1 MSLFGTRRIYLDYA
15 SATPLDPSA
24 ARETARAAQVIGNPG
39 AIHAEG
45 LEAFAELE
53 RAREKVGHELGC
65 KSREIVFVSGGTEA
79 NNLALLG
86 LARKIE
92 LRSDLNGTQGRT
104 LENTHWVV
112 SLIEHPSVLECFA
125 EIERLGGNV
134 SHVAPDSRGIISPEA
149 VKRHLKKET
158 VCVSVGWA
166 NNEIGTVQPLSQIAR
181 VIRAHE
187 RAQKTK
193 VAFHS
198 DAGQGSLYLGT
209 TVHSLGVDMF
219 TLDSAKLYG
228 PRGIGVLYLNNTVEL
243 SPISMGGAQE
253 RRLRPGTE
261 NVALAAGFAEALAQ
275 RAALRDAEG
284 KRVRALRDSFA
295 DLLAKELPEM
305 VVNGDLKLS
314 LPHMLNVS
322 LPKIQSEYI
331 TLALDHAGIAIST
344 KSACREGQERRSHVV
359 EALVPPALSEVEG
372 WRAENTLRISL
383 GDETQKKD
391 LQRFVDTLKEILSN
405 IK

>member
-1 MSLFGTRRIYLDYA
+1 MNFLGTRRIYLDYA
-15 SATPLDPSA
+15 SATPLDPAA
-24 ARETARAAQVIGNPG
+24 AREMARAAQVIGNPG

-45 LEAFAELE
+45 VEASLELE
-53 RAREKVGHELGC
+53 HAREKVAHELGC

-86 LARKIE
+86 LARKLE
-92 LRSDLNGTQGRT
+92 MKART
-104 LENTHWVV
+104 LSGTHWLV
-112 SLIEHPSVLECFA
+112 SSIEHPSVLECFS

-134 SHVAPDSRGIISPEA
+134 SHVAPDGRGIISPEA

-166 NNEIGTVQPLSQIAR
+166 NNEIGTIQPLSQIAR

-187 RAQKTK
+187 RAHKSK
-193 VAFHS
+193 VVFHS
-198 DAGQGSLYLGT
+198 DAGQGPLYLGT
-209 TVHSLGVDMF
+209 TVHSLGVDLF

-228 PRGIGVLYLNNTVEL
+228 PRGIGVVYLNNTVEL
-243 SPISMGGAQE
+243 SAINMGGAQE
-253 RRLRPGTE
+253 RGLRPGTE
-261 NVALAAGFAEALAQ
+261 NVALAAGFAEALAV
-275 RAALRDAEG
+275 RAQSRDAEG
-284 KRVRALRDSFA
+284 KRMRVLRDVLA
-295 DLLAKELPEM
+295 AALLKELPDA
-305 VVNGDLKLS
+305 VINGDLKFS
-314 LPHMLNVS
+314 LPHMLNIS
-322 LPKIQSEYI
+322 LPNIQSEYI
-331 TLALDHAGIAIST
+331 TLALDHAGVAIST

-391 LQRFVDTLKEILSN
+391 LQRFVDTLRTVVSN
-405 IK
+405 S

>member
-1 MSLFGTRRIYLDYA
+1 MNFLGTRRIYLDYA
-15 SATPLDPSA
+15 SATPLDPAA
-24 ARETARAAQVIGNPG
+24 AREMARAAQVIGNPG

-45 LEAFAELE
+45 VEASLELE
-53 RAREKVGHELGC
+53 HARQRLAHELGC

-86 LARKIE
+86 LARKLE
-92 LRSDLNGTQGRT
+92 TKMRT
-104 LENTHWVV
+104 LSGTHWLV
-112 SLIEHPSVLECFA
+112 SSIEHPSVLECFS

-134 SHVAPDSRGIISPEA
+134 SHVAPDGRGIISPEA

-166 NNEIGTVQPLSQIAR
+166 NNEIGTIQPLSQIAR

-187 RAQKTK
+187 RAHKSK
-193 VAFHS
+193 VVFHS
-198 DAGQGSLYLGT
+198 DAGQGPLYLGT
-209 TVHSLGVDMF
+209 TVHSLGVDLF

-228 PRGIGVLYLNNTVEL
+228 PRGIGVVYLNNTVEL
-243 SPISMGGAQE
+243 SAINMGGAQE
-253 RRLRPGTE
+253 RGLRPGTE
-261 NVALAAGFAEALAQ
+261 NVALAAGFAEALAV
-275 RAALRDAEG
+275 RAQSRDAEG
-284 KRVRALRDSFA
+284 KRMRVLRDVLA
-295 DLLAKELPEM
+295 AALLKELPDA
-305 VVNGDLKLS
+305 VINGDLKFS
-314 LPHMLNVS
+314 LPHMLNIS
-322 LPKIQSEYI
+322 LPNIQSEYI
-331 TLALDHAGIAIST
+331 TLALDHAGVAIST

-391 LQRFVDTLKEILSN
+391 LQRFVDTLRTVVSN
-405 IK
+405 S